1 MEEEGD
7 FEENFPRF
15 LVEGDFC
22 EMCFLYE
29 WIGVGG
35 CAKHNEQRV

>member
-1 MEEEGD
+1 MEDEGK

-35 CAKHNEQRV
+35 CAKHNE